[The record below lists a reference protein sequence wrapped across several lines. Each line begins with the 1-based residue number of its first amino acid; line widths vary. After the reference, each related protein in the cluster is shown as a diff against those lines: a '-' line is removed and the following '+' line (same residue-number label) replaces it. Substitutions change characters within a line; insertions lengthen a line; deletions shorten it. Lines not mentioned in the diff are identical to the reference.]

1 MSETTDVPVTDA
13 DRAENKPSKWL
24 AAPLRTIGQCPGVDI
39 GAENGENI
47 AIVLLTDDCTANQ
60 CRNRADFI
68 VRQWNG
74 CIDRAAYWSTESAS
88 ALRVELD
95 RVNRDFDEYLDSLA
109 KYLGLDMDDFNLPAW
124 HGNHRLRR
132 AVLISQRM
140 ANQDEIERLSLCLL
154 KQSTREREILD
165 SLHATAVDW
174 HRHASTA
181 ALQGEVE
188 RLKAELES
196 LNENGAEF
204 CRGLIDEIQA
214 LAEER
219 WNGAPAELDT
229 LDRRTIIEIR
239 SHQTGEHGKTRL
251 LLGAAVD
258 IIDKLHGSAVC
269 SRQIMDAAERE
280 REAAVKDRDALQSR
294 VEQLEATWNST
305 TDDDISVASEKFY
318 NDYPPGSYCSDFAF
332 RAAEII
338 NLYFLRCRDLQSRV
352 APPVERASV
361 LGEEEIIKEFRE
373 LVAQTPTLSPG
384 TDVLLMLKAEK
395 APELLAAYDRLQA
408 ALAESQEAQSSMIEH
423 NRWFADRLDKAN
435 AALSQRR
442 PQVVAPVGSYVPT
455 GEIRQPRTGEWA
467 MENGSL
473 SGMTKPSCTTYPK
486 CPKNLRASGLS
497 SS

>member
-1 MSETTDVPVTDA
+1 MTNSPDVPVTDA
-13 DRAENKPSKWL
+13 DRASNY
-24 AAPLRTIGQCPGVDI
+24 AARLIRTGNYWETVKREDL
-39 GAENGENI
+39 ESLVLDVI
-47 AIVLLTDDCTANQ
+47 AD
-60 CRNRADFI
+60 
-68 VRQWNG
+68 
-74 CIDRAAYWSTESAS
+74 
-88 ALRVELD
+88 
-95 RVNRDFDEYLDSLA
+95 
-109 KYLGLDMDDFNLPAW
+109 
-124 HGNHRLRR
+124 
-132 AVLISQRM
+132 
-140 ANQDEIERLSLCLL
+140 
-154 KQSTREREILD
+154 
-165 SLHATAVDW
+165 
-174 HRHASTA
+174 STA

-473 SGMTKPSCTTYPK
+473 SLCCFEGPGVAQCMVPIYRRIDEPCGYEFALRLVGKDCRGQIGQIGRDADGQLVQIMDPDMVGYWKWLEVYELIPLAPAPAEAAGDGELQK
-486 CPKNLRASGLS
+486 CIEFVRALGVRDGAVECFGRLLFQAYTAERKKRGCDVTLEEMVQAARKDGGE
-497 SS
+497 